1 MGGES
6 ADIVDRALGDH
17 ETHPVNLRGS
27 RGRRRIATTRTDYI
41 AGEAASTDYALRP
54 MKANATLA
62 QRLGRF
68 LERLTQTSGR
78 LPETSSYGS
87 WLLGDVAE
95 GPKRR
100 RIRIQLIL
108 TVFILVTNLVGMIV
122 SIVLVTVAFPDPSV
136 FDDAP
141 GWLTYGVAP
150 AYLTVALGIGT
161 VWITHSTVNALRWAI
176 EDDAPTKD
184 NLRQT
189 FVAPW
194 RVAIAHL
201 ILWGLGTVI
210 LAVLYGI
217 YDPLFIPRFLI
228 AVGICGVMVAT
239 FAYLFTEF
247 ALRPVAAQA
256 LEAGDPP
263 RRLAPGIMGRI
274 MTVWMVGAGVP
285 VVGIGL
291 IALFVLLL
299 RNLTQTQFAVA
310 VLISSAATLVFGFS
324 LMWVAAWITAT
335 PIRVVRAALRRVE
348 EGNLDTNL
356 VVFDGTEL
364 GQLQRGF
371 NSMVTGLRERERVR
385 DLFGRHVGHAVAR
398 AAESRGIN
406 PSGEERH
413 AAVLFVDITGS
424 TTLVTTRAAADVVTL
439 LNRFF
444 TVVVEEVNEHDGLL
458 NKFEGDGCLA
468 VFGAPNDLESP
479 EDAALATAR
488 GIAAR
493 LRVEVPEIQAG
504 IGVAAGT
511 VVAGNVGAHDRF
523 EYTVIGAPVNE
534 AARLCELAK
543 TTPGHL
549 LASSDTI
556 RGATETER
564 ALWTFGD
571 TVTLRGYEIPT
582 QLAFPR

>member
-1 MGGES
+1 
-6 ADIVDRALGDH
+6 
-17 ETHPVNLRGS
+17 
-27 RGRRRIATTRTDYI
+27 
-41 AGEAASTDYALRP
+41 
-54 MKANATLA
+54 
-62 QRLGRF
+62 
-68 LERLTQTSGR
+68 
-78 LPETSSYGS
+78 
-87 WLLGDVAE
+87 
-95 GPKRR
+95 
-100 RIRIQLIL
+100 
-108 TVFILVTNLVGMIV
+108 
-122 SIVLVTVAFPDPSV
+122 
-136 FDDAP
+136 
-141 GWLTYGVAP
+141 
-150 AYLTVALGIGT
+150 
-161 VWITHSTVNALRWAI
+161 
-176 EDDAPTKD
+176 
-184 NLRQT
+184 
-189 FVAPW
+189 
-194 RVAIAHL
+194 
-201 ILWGLGTVI
+201 
-210 LAVLYGI
+210 
-217 YDPLFIPRFLI
+217 
-228 AVGICGVMVAT
+228 
-239 FAYLFTEF
+239 
-247 ALRPVAAQA
+247 
-256 LEAGDPP
+256 
-263 RRLAPGIMGRI
+263 MGRI

-468 VFGAPNDLESP
+468 VFGAPNDLESRGRRAGHRARHRGP
-479 EDAALATAR
+479 VAR
-488 GIAAR
+488 GGPR
-493 LRVEVPEIQAG
+493 DPGGHRRRGGYGRRGKCGGPRPLRI
-504 IGVAAGT
+504 
-511 VVAGNVGAHDRF
+511 HRH
-523 EYTVIGAPVNE
+523 
-534 AARLCELAK
+534 RR
-543 TTPGHL
+543 PG
-549 LASSDTI
+549 
-556 RGATETER
+556 
-564 ALWTFGD
+564 
-571 TVTLRGYEIPT
+571 
-582 QLAFPR
+582 Q